1 MNWKPLAAATAA
13 SLLLLSGAA
22 SAATP
27 LAATRPITMMINDH
41 EYGNGTAIF
50 TRDGDE
56 LKVKIDTDVA
66 VKMLGIAV
74 YRFEHDGSEVW
85 RDGHLGALESKTNDD
100 GTPHHLAVK
109 EDGGKLVVDG
119 DGRRADEEIGVIPA
133 SLWNDDLVKQSTLL
147 NTLDGSSMPVTI
159 ANRGTENVDVNGKT
173 VAATHYSVTGK
184 LNRELW
190 YDDEGVLVQVKFDGS
205 DGSANHLRPALISR
219 FVCVT
224 RAR

>member
-13 SLLLLSGAA
+13 SLFLLSAAA
-22 SAATP
+22 SAAVPPGGELDFTVM
-27 LAATRPITMMINDH
+27 RG
-41 EYGNGTAIF
+41 GNEIGTHRLVF

-85 RDGHLGALESKTNDD
+85 RDGHLVSLQSKTNDD

-109 EDGGKLVVDG
+109 EDGGKLMVDG
-119 DGRRADEEIGVIPA
+119 DGRQADEEIGVIPA

-147 NTLDGSSMPVTI
+147 NTLDGSSMPVTVTS
-159 ANRGTENVDVNGKT
+159 RGTENVDVNGKT

-205 DGSANHLRPALISR
+205 DGSEITYVLR
-219 FVCVT
+219 
-224 RAR
+224 